1 MKFNSILAI
10 ITTTVLST
18 KVHAAADKEATA
30 SCAKACEVAAEA
42 QRQDCNTVCLKFAE
56 QGIPFLPAIATP
68 VVTAVVTVSA
78 NTVTATVKPGSSASP
93 VASSAAAAA
102 AAAAAASKS
111 LDAQSQLENKGK
123 AQDEDNSEDR
133 AKNASASAS
142 DDMSSGADK
151 AVVGMGVVAVVALGY
166 LF

>member
-30 SCAKACEVAAEA
+30 SCAKACEVAAEV

-78 NTVTATVKPGSSASP
+78 NTVTATVKSGSSASP
-93 VASSAAAAA
+93 AASSAA

-123 AQDEDNSEDR
+123 AQDENNSEDR

-151 AVVGMGVVAVVALGY
+151 TVVGMGVVAIVALGY